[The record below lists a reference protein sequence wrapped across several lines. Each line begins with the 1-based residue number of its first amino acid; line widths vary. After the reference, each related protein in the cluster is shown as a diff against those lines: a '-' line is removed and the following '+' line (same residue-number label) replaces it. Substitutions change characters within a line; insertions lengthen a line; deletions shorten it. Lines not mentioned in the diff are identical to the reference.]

1 MNNISKIFVSI
12 TLIILM
18 YPSVAVNA
26 QQRWSVNMQCVE
38 QFTVGISTWLKTND
52 DGYRKSAEKAC
63 SKNPN
68 IRVADELM
76 NYLGTRHNRSGVN
89 GGYELET
96 FLNILDKEDSKNHVS
111 LTYSKPTFISP
122 TKIDNPN
129 IKVDHYLCEIELLI
143 GDNTYK
149 RVKSVFCVYGGKLV
163 RIKKYTVS
171 ENNKVTVDYD
181 DFINDYETIG
191 FSYNYGQHFPIG
203 GSFNK
208 SFEYIPFMLSFDFGV
223 NLDGDKYII
232 DKVDMTDILNYKR
245 EKKVMDPKFFLTITP
260 QLYIK
265 YFAVGCGVG
274 FLYMGGTTKTDSHSS
289 SSTSTGGGSISISTS
304 TSSSSS
310 VNGETGVMFKPMI
323 RPVVKGFIP
332 LTDELYLSLSV
343 GYDMIFG
350 YKDKNGFNA
359 GLGLQWEL

>member
-1 MNNISKIFVSI
+1 MNNLSKIFVSI

-18 YPSVAVNA
+18 YPSVATNA
-26 QQRWSVNMQCVE
+26 QRYNWNMNCVE
-38 QFTVGISTWLKTND
+38 QFTIGVSTWLKTND
-52 DGYRKSAEKAC
+52 IGHRISAENAC
-63 SKNPN
+63 SEKPA
-68 IRVADELM
+68 IRVADELVG
-76 NYLGTRHNRSGVN
+76 YLATRNNRIGVN
-89 GGYELET
+89 GSYTLDT
-96 FLNILDKEDSKNHVS
+96 YLNLLKRENSKNHVS
-111 LTYSKPTFISP
+111 LTYSKPTLLSLDS
-122 TKIDNPN
+122 IDNPN
-129 IKVDHYLCEIELLI
+129 DKVKHYLCEIELLI

-149 RVKSVFCVYGGKLV
+149 RVKSLFCVVNGKLAK
-163 RIKKYTVS
+163 IDKYKVS
-171 ENNKVTVDYD
+171 VNNKVTVDYD

-310 VNGETGVMFKPMI
+310 VNSETGVMFKPMI